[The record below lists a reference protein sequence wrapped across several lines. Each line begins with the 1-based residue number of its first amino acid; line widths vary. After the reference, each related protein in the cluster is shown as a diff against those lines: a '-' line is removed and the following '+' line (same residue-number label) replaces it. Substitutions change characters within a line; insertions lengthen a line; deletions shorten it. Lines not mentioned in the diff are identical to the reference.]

1 MSRKGRRK
9 MSRKTVKILIECV
22 MCTIL
27 IIIMTIGAYK
37 LWEYQHGEP
46 PVKEQSK

>member
-1 MSRKGRRK
+1 
-9 MSRKTVKILIECV
+9 MSRKTVKILTECI

-27 IIIMTIGAYK
+27 TIIMMIGALVLYTIHNGDSSK
-37 LWEYQHGEP
+37 S

>member
-1 MSRKGRRK
+1 
-9 MSRKTVKILIECV
+9 MSRKTVKILTECI

-27 IIIMTIGAYK
+27 TVIMMVGAMVLYTTHNGDSR
-37 LWEYQHGEP
+37 ET

>member
-1 MSRKGRRK
+1 
-9 MSRKTVKILIECV
+9 MSRKTVKILTECI

-27 IIIMTIGAYK
+27 TVIMMVGATVLYVTHNGDSSK
-37 LWEYQHGEP
+37 N

>member
-1 MSRKGRRK
+1 
-9 MSRKTVKILIECV
+9 MSRKTVKILTECI

-27 IIIMTIGAYK
+27 TVIMMVGTIALYTIH
-37 LWEYQHGEP
+37 HGDSRET

>member
-1 MSRKGRRK
+1 
-9 MSRKTVKILIECV
+9 MSRKTVKILTECI

-27 IIIMTIGAYK
+27 TIIMMVGALVLYAM
-37 LWEYQHGEP
+37 HNGDSREP

>member
-1 MSRKGRRK
+1 
-9 MSRKTVKILIECV
+9 MSRKTVKILTECA

-27 IIIMTIGAYK
+27 TIIMMVGTMVLYAIH
-37 LWEYQHGEP
+37 HGDSRET

>member
-1 MSRKGRRK
+1 MI
-9 MSRKTVKILIECV
+9 RKTVKILTECA

-27 IIIMTIGAYK
+27 TIIMTVGATVLYAIH
-37 LWEYQHGEP
+37 HGDPRET

>member
-1 MSRKGRRK
+1 
-9 MSRKTVKILIECV
+9 MSRKTVKILTECV

-27 IIIMTIGAYK
+27 TVIMMIGALVLYTMHNGDDDSR
-37 LWEYQHGEP
+37 EN